1 MVTVG
6 GDLFIQLGLV
16 IIAAA
21 FFATVFKFLKQ
32 PQILSYILVGILI
45 TPIFGIIT
53 DTSLIESMSMIG
65 IAFLLFLV
73 GLEMDLKKL
82 KQVTLISTLGA
93 PIQITFLFVTAFL
106 IALALGFLPLEAIYM
121 GLMFAFSSTMIVMK
135 ILSDRKELSTLHG
148 RIIVGILL
156 MEDIFAVFALSILT
170 SINGFNAGI
179 LGHAFLKF
187 LLLVGVAYVASK
199 YVFPKYFEFTAKK
212 HELLLISS
220 LGVCFL
226 FSLAFHYL
234 GFSIVIGAFA
244 AGLTLGNLRYQLEII
259 GRMKPLRDFFAL
271 LFFVSLGMTLKLNNI
286 IESWPIILAFTLF
299 VIVFKPLLVIVLAS
313 VFRYTKKPSL
323 YSGLYLTQVGEF
335 ALIIGMQ
342 GLLLGHISD
351 TTFTTVV
358 IISLLTLTFTSYYV
372 KFMQQIY
379 NLVEKPLRFLNRFNT
394 EGLEFAKSDLKPNVV
409 LCGHNRIGYSILRK
423 LGKTKKS
430 KEKILVV
437 DYNPEIIK
445 STAKRGFHCIY
456 GEVDD
461 EEIIEKMNLSKIK
474 LLISTVPGL
483 KENLLLTRKVRKV
496 NKKAKVI
503 ATAQSTDDAMALY
516 KAGADY
522 VTLPH
527 FLGGDHIANLITG
540 VRKKAINL
548 NQRKEDHLKELK
560 LRQKHGHD
568 HPSYFY

>member
-1 MVTVG
+1 MVTTG
-6 GDLFIQLGLV
+6 GDLFIQLGLII
-16 IIAAA
+16 IIAAV
-21 FFATVFKFLKQ
+21 FATIFKLLKQ
-32 PQILSYILVGILI
+32 PQILAYIFVGILI

-53 DTSLIESMSMIG
+53 DTSLIESMSIIG

-82 KQVTLISTLGA
+82 KQVTLITTLGA
-93 PIQITFLFVTAFL
+93 PIQITFLFVS
-106 IALALGFLPLEAIYM
+106 ALLLAILLGFMPLEALYI

-170 SINGFNAGI
+170 SINGFAPSV
-179 LGHAFLKF
+179 LGKAFLKF
-187 LLLVGVAYVASK
+187 ILLIAVAYVASK
-199 YVFPKYFEFTAKK
+199 YVFPKIFEFTAKK

-271 LFFVSLGMTLKLNNI
+271 LFFVALGMTLKLNNI
-286 IESWPIILAFTLF
+286 LESWPVILTFTLF
-299 VIVFKPLLVIVLAS
+299 VILVKPILVIVLAS

-342 GLLLGHISD
+342 GLQLGHISQ
-351 TTFTTVV
+351 TTFTSIV
-358 IISLLTLTFTSYYV
+358 IITLLSLTFTSYYV
-372 KFMQQIY
+372 KYMQQIY
-379 NLVEKPLRFLNRFNT
+379 SLLEKPLSFLDKFNT
-394 EGLEFAKSDLKPNVV
+394 EGLEFARKDIKPNII
-409 LCGHNRIGYSILRK
+409 LCGHNRIGYSILK
-423 LGKTKKS
+423 NLGKTKKS
-430 KEKILVV
+430 KEKILVI

-445 STAKRGFHCIY
+445 STAARGFHCIY

-461 EEIIEKMNLSKIK
+461 EEIIDKMNLPKIK
-474 LLISTVPGL
+474 ILISTVPEL
-483 KENLLLTRKVRKV
+483 KDNLLLTRKVRKV

-503 ATAQSTDDAMALY
+503 VTAQSTVDAMTLY

-527 FLGGDHIANLITG
+527 FLGGEHISNLITG
-540 VRKKAINL
+540 VRKRAINL
-548 NQRKEDHLKELK
+548 NKRREDHLKELK

-568 HPSYFY
+568 HPSYLY